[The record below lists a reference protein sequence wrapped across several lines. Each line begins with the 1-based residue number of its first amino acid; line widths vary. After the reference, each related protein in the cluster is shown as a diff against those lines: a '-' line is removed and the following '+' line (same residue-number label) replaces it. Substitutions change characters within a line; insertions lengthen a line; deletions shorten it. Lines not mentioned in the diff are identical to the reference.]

1 METLVCIALLVDA
14 RIHDDSLRNDRVG
27 RSDLERTLQKSYDP
41 PDGNHDEDGDDAPK
55 HDLEALVRIFRAHA
69 PQVFDQTP
77 EEDNDSE
84 RNKKADNAVQ
94 KGAHENERVCK
105 RGGRSDHRDKGSYDR
120 QRRENGN
127 S

>member
-27 RSDLERTLQKSYDP
+27 RSDLERTLQKSDDP

-55 HDLEALVRIFRAHA
+55 HDLKALVRIFRAHA

-84 RNKKADNAVQ
+84 RNKEPDDAVQ
-94 KGAHENERVCK
+94 KGAHEDECVGK
-105 RGGRSDHRDKGSYDR
+105 RGGGGDHWKKRPEER
-120 QRRENGN
+120 
-127 S
+127 